1 SLKWT
6 RSQLFLRSH
15 LSQRGRGVNSWNGFI
30 KAKLREEN
38 EDCERG
44 DRIKLTQFI
53 ADNKDE
59 LLEAYSRLTFAQ
71 RHAYNAEV
79 LEARAQKR
87 HIARANPKAK
97 HHDINATFIGM
108 DHEVSQGLILSYYVD
123 FLVDENTMIT
133 RQRPLNKLIS
143 DCRTIIQEE
152 LESIA
157 LKKNIKKAVKMNYIN
172 YERSIVEH
180 CGVALVG

>member
-1 SLKWT
+1 MRKRPSASRKHMVGKFGFDILSLWLLDSFGPVLSSGLVANYSSGVTCHNGAEVLT
-6 RSQLFLRSH
+6 RGTASSRRNLGKKMKVKFRLYFPNFV
-15 LSQRGRGVNSWNGFI
+15 LTMIFY
-30 KAKLREEN
+30 K
-38 EDCERG
+38 DCERG

-108 DHEVSQGLILSYYVD
+108 DREVSQGLILSCCW
-123 FLVDENTMIT
+123 LT
-133 RQRPLNKLIS
+133 
-143 DCRTIIQEE
+143 
-152 LESIA
+152 
-157 LKKNIKKAVKMNYIN
+157 YI
-172 YERSIVEH
+172 
-180 CGVALVG
+180 